1 MADLKVLLYRRSL
14 DLRSGAGQLLYAQL
28 VGLDAAGVTAA
39 VACERGGLKFWW
51 RTKRWPRRYS
61 AAAMP
66 RLQQDGWLVVD
77 HGASI
82 PTAEVVYVHNLESEA
97 RRYVPRAD
105 LSAHSD
111 REHAFFGR
119 LDDATLVVANS
130 QLVKGALVRDFGLAE
145 ARVAVLYPG
154 FDPER
159 FNASIAR
166 EARAP
171 ARRILGVD
179 GATPLI
185 GFVTS
190 GDFAK
195 RGLDLFLEA
204 ASRIAAVRSDA
215 RFLVVGSKQLPR
227 SAAEHALTRDG
238 RLHYRPKNHRPEFWF
253 AALDL
258 FLYTAR
264 YEEFG
269 MVVAE
274 AQAMGLPVL
283 TSRRVGASECL
294 PHNYRPW
301 LLEQPD
307 AELFAQHALKLLEDS
322 NVRGELAAAATVSVA
337 AHDRNAYVRG
347 TIAQLLAA
355 QKRRLR

>member
-1 MADLKVLLYRRSL
+1 MAALKVLLYRRSL
-14 DLRSGAGQLLYAQL
+14 DLRSGAGQLLYTQL
-28 VGLDAAGVTAA
+28 LGLDAAQVTAA
-39 VACERGGLKFWW
+39 IACERGALKFWW
-51 RTKRWPRRYS
+51 RTKRWPRRCS

-77 HGASI
+77 HGASV
-82 PTAEVVYVHNLESEA
+82 PTAELVYVHNLASEA
-97 RRYVPRAD
+97 RRHVPRGD
-105 LSAHSD
+105 LSAYSD

-130 QLVKGALVRDFGLAE
+130 QLVKSALVRDFGLAA

-154 FDPER
+154 FDSER
-159 FNASIAR
+159 FNANAAR

-171 ARRILGVD
+171 ARRTLGID
-179 GATPLI
+179 AATPLI

-195 RGLDLFLEA
+195 RGLDLFLDT
-204 ASRIAAVRSDA
+204 ASRIATA
-215 RFLVVGSKQLPR
+215 RPDVHFLVVGSKQLPR
-227 SAAEHALTRDG
+227 SAAEHPLVRDG
-238 RLHYRPKNHRPEFWF
+238 RVHYRPKGHRPEPWF

-258 FLYTAR
+258 FLYAAR

-294 PHNYRPW
+294 PQNYRKW
-301 LLEQPD
+301 LLEQPN
-307 AELFAQHALKLLEDS
+307 AELFAQHALTLLEDPAT
-322 NVRGELAAAATVSVA
+322 RAELAAAAAASVA
-337 AHDRNAYVRG
+337 AHDRSAYVRG
-347 TIAQLLAA
+347 TLAQLLAA
-355 QKRRLR
+355 QKRRLK